1 VSSGSPPP
9 VRVLCVDD
17 NRDAAESLAMILRLV
32 GFEVTVCFDAATALL
47 MASRVVF
54 DVCVSDINMPGVSG
68 YELARQL
75 RAAANGEPLYLVAL
89 TARTSEEDRVRSYEA
104 GFDLHL
110 VKPAD
115 PLELIG
121 TVRTN
126 GERIAALRRGGGPTP
141 SVPRSRWQTA

>member
-1 VSSGSPPP
+1 MSLGSPPP

-32 GFEVTVCFDAATALL
+32 GFEVTVCFDAPTALL
-47 MASRVVF
+47 MATRTVF
-54 DVCVSDINMPGVSG
+54 DVCVSDINMPGTSG

-75 RAAANGEPLYLVAL
+75 RASASGAPLFLIAL
-89 TARTSEEDRVRSYEA
+89 TARTSDEDRLRSYEA

-115 PLELIG
+115 PLELIA

-126 GERIAALRRGGGPTP
+126 GDRIATLRGRNGPTP
-141 SVPRSRWQTA
+141 AAPRSRWQII